1 MKDRTCISCGMPI
14 RSAKDSP
21 AGHPDKPYCTHCSNR
36 DGTMKSYDDV
46 LSGMT
51 EFIIRGQGLDETVA
65 RKMATEMMARQ
76 PAWSGRLSNPD

>member
-1 MKDRTCISCGMPI
+1 
-14 RSAKDSP
+14 
-21 AGHPDKPYCTHCSNR
+21 
-36 DGTMKSYDDV
+36 MKSYDDV